1 VLFCG
6 YSSVFGEH
14 QFALQAT
21 DWEIGGFMRIGIYG
35 GTFDPVHH
43 GHLILAHQALEEFK
57 LDRLVFVPAA
67 ESPFK
72 IHNHT
77 APATD
82 RLAMLQLAIRGEDR
96 FEVDPLEIERG
107 GVSYSIDTVKMFRS
121 RDPEAELFF
130 LVGEDNAYRLTEW
143 HRFEELKKMVG
154 FVVLSRSED
163 FQSPEYPVVQRRIEI
178 SSTEIRN
185 RVANGESITYLV
197 PESVKRY
204 IEQHQLYHGERV
216 SALRS

>member
-1 VLFCG
+1 
-6 YSSVFGEH
+6 
-14 QFALQAT
+14 
-21 DWEIGGFMRIGIYG
+21 MRIGIYG

-43 GHLILAHQALEEFK
+43 GHLILARQALEEFK
-57 LDRLVFVPAA
+57 LDRLVFVPTA

-82 RLAMLQLAIRGEDR
+82 RLAMLQLAIKGEDR

-130 LVGEDNAYRLTEW
+130 LVGEDNAYRLTDW

>member
-1 VLFCG
+1 
-6 YSSVFGEH
+6 
-14 QFALQAT
+14 
-21 DWEIGGFMRIGIYG
+21 MRIGIYG

-43 GHLILAHQALEEFK
+43 GHLILARQALEEFK

-77 APATD
+77 APAGD
-82 RLAMLQLAIRGEDR
+82 WLAMLRLATADEDR
-96 FEVDPLEIERG
+96 FTVDPLEIERG
-107 GVSYSIDTVKMFRS
+107 GVSYSVDTVKMFRS
-121 RDPEAELFF
+121 RDPGAELFF
-130 LVGEDNAYRLTEW
+130 LVGEDNADRLTEW
-143 HRFEELKKMVG
+143 HRFQELRKLVS

-163 FQSPEYPVVQRRIEI
+163 FESPEYPVVQRRIEI

-185 RVANGESITYLV
+185 RVANRESITYLV
-197 PESVKRY
+197 PESVKHY
-204 IEQHQLYHGERV
+204 IEQHQLYQGERV

>member
-1 VLFCG
+1 
-6 YSSVFGEH
+6 
-14 QFALQAT
+14 
-21 DWEIGGFMRIGIYG
+21 MRIGIYG

-82 RLAMLQLAIRGEDR
+82 RLAMLQLAIKGEDR
-96 FEVDPLEIERG
+96 FEVDPVEIERG

>member
-1 VLFCG
+1 
-6 YSSVFGEH
+6 
-14 QFALQAT
+14 
-21 DWEIGGFMRIGIYG
+21 MRVGIYG

-43 GHLILAHQALEEFK
+43 GHLILARQAFEEFR
-57 LDRLVFVPAA
+57 LARLVFVPAA

-72 IHNHT
+72 IQNHT
-77 APATD
+77 APAAD
-82 RLAMLQLAIRGEDR
+82 RLAMLRLAIADEDG
-96 FEVDPLEIERG
+96 FSVDPLEIERG
-107 GVSYSIDTVKMFRS
+107 GISYSIDTVEMFRS
-121 RDPEAELFF
+121 REPRAEFFF
-130 LVGEDNAYRLTEW
+130 LVGEDNADRLTEW
-143 HRFEELKKMVG
+143 HRFEELKKLVC

-163 FQSPEYPVVQRRIEI
+163 FQSPEYPVVQRRVEI

-185 RVANGESITYLV
+185 RVANQESITYLV

>member
-1 VLFCG
+1 
-6 YSSVFGEH
+6 
-14 QFALQAT
+14 
-21 DWEIGGFMRIGIYG
+21 MRIGIYG

-43 GHLILAHQALEEFK
+43 GHLILARQALEEFK
-57 LDRLVFVPAA
+57 LDRLVFVPTA

-130 LVGEDNAYRLTEW
+130 LVGEDNAYRLTDW

>member
-1 VLFCG
+1 
-6 YSSVFGEH
+6 
-14 QFALQAT
+14 
-21 DWEIGGFMRIGIYG
+21 MRIGIYG

-43 GHLILAHQALEEFK
+43 GHLILARQTLEEFK
-57 LDRLVFVPAA
+57 LDRLIFVPAA

-72 IHNHT
+72 LHNRT
-77 APATD
+77 APARD
-82 RLAMLQLAIRGEDR
+82 RLAMLRLAIKGEDR
-96 FEVDPLEIERG
+96 FEVDGLEIERG

-143 HRFEELKKMVG
+143 HRFEELKKLVA

-185 RVANGESITYLV
+185 RVANQESITYLV
-197 PESVKRY
+197 PESVKLY

-216 SALRS
+216 SALRN

>member
-1 VLFCG
+1 
-6 YSSVFGEH
+6 
-14 QFALQAT
+14 
-21 DWEIGGFMRIGIYG
+21 MRIGIYG
-35 GTFDPVHH
+35 GTFNPVHH
-43 GHLILAHQALEEFK
+43 GHLILARQALEEFK

-72 IHNHT
+72 IQNHS
-77 APATD
+77 APSGD
-82 RLAMLQLAIRGEDR
+82 RLAMLRLAIAGEDR
-96 FEVDPLEIERG
+96 FSVDPLEIERG
-107 GVSYSIDTVKMFRS
+107 GISYSIDTVKMFRN

-130 LVGEDNAYRLTEW
+130 LVGEDNADRLTEW
-143 HRFEELKKMVG
+143 HRFEELKKLVY

-185 RVANGESITYLV
+185 RVANQESITYLV
-197 PESVKRY
+197 PESVKHY
-204 IEQHQLYHGERV
+204 IEQHQLYQGERV

>member
-1 VLFCG
+1 
-6 YSSVFGEH
+6 
-14 QFALQAT
+14 
-21 DWEIGGFMRIGIYG
+21 MRIGIYG

-43 GHLILAHQALEEFK
+43 GHLILASQALEEFK

-72 IHNHT
+72 IHNDT
-77 APATD
+77 TPAAD
-82 RLAMLQLAIRGEDR
+82 RLAMIQLAIASENR
-96 FEVDPLEIERG
+96 FSVDPIEIERG
-107 GVSYSIDTVKMFRS
+107 GISYSIDTVKMFRS
-121 RDPEAELFF
+121 RDPGAELFF

-143 HRFEELKKMVG
+143 HRFEELKKLVY
-154 FVVLSRSED
+154 FVVLSRSEE

-185 RVANGESITYLV
+185 RVANQESITYLV

>member
-1 VLFCG
+1 
-6 YSSVFGEH
+6 
-14 QFALQAT
+14 
-21 DWEIGGFMRIGIYG
+21 MRIGIYG

-121 RDPEAELFF
+121 RDQEAELFF

-143 HRFEELKKMVG
+143 HRFEELKRMVG

>member
-1 VLFCG
+1 
-6 YSSVFGEH
+6 
-14 QFALQAT
+14 
-21 DWEIGGFMRIGIYG
+21 MRIGIYG

-43 GHLILAHQALEEFK
+43 GHLILARQALEEFK
-57 LDRLVFVPAA
+57 LDRLVFVPTA

>member
-1 VLFCG
+1 
-6 YSSVFGEH
+6 
-14 QFALQAT
+14 
-21 DWEIGGFMRIGIYG
+21 MRIGIYG

-43 GHLILAHQALEEFK
+43 GHLILARQAMEEFR

-82 RLAMLQLAIRGEDR
+82 RLAMLQLAIAGEDD
-96 FEVDPLEIERG
+96 FSVDPLEIERG
-107 GVSYSIDTVKMFRS
+107 GISYSIDTVEIFRS
-121 RDPEAELFF
+121 RDPQAELFF
-130 LVGEDNAYRLTEW
+130 LVGEDNAERLNEW
-143 HRFEELKKMVG
+143 HRFEELKKLVC
-154 FVVLSRSED
+154 FVVLNRSED

-178 SSTEIRN
+178 SSTDIRN
-185 RVANGESITYLV
+185 RVANQEPITYLV

>member
-1 VLFCG
+1 
-6 YSSVFGEH
+6 
-14 QFALQAT
+14 
-21 DWEIGGFMRIGIYG
+21 MRIGIYG

-43 GHLILAHQALEEFK
+43 GHLILALQALEEFK

-77 APATD
+77 APAAD
-82 RLAMLQLAIRGEDR
+82 RLAMLRLAIADEDR
-96 FEVDPLEIERG
+96 FSVDPLEMERG
-107 GVSYSIDTVKMFRS
+107 GISYSIDTIKMFRS
-121 RDPEAELFF
+121 RDPQAELFF
-130 LVGEDNAYRLTEW
+130 LVGEDNADRLTEW
-143 HRFEELKKMVG
+143 HRFEELKKLVC

-185 RVANGESITYLV
+185 RVANQESITYLV

>member
-1 VLFCG
+1 
-6 YSSVFGEH
+6 
-14 QFALQAT
+14 
-21 DWEIGGFMRIGIYG
+21 MRIGIYG

-43 GHLILAHQALEEFK
+43 GHLILAKQALEEFK

-77 APATD
+77 TPPAD
-82 RLAMLQLAIRGEDR
+82 RLAMLQLAIASENRLS
-96 FEVDPLEIERG
+96 VDPIEIERG
-107 GVSYSIDTVKMFRS
+107 GISYSIDTVKMFRS
-121 RDPEAELFF
+121 RDPGAELFF

-143 HRFEELKKMVG
+143 HRFEELKKLVY
-154 FVVLSRSED
+154 FVVLSRSEE

-185 RVANGESITYLV
+185 RVANQESITYLV
-197 PESVKRY
+197 PESVKHY
-204 IEQHQLYHGERV
+204 IEQNQLYHGERV
-216 SALRS
+216 SSLRS

>member
-1 VLFCG
+1 
-6 YSSVFGEH
+6 
-14 QFALQAT
+14 
-21 DWEIGGFMRIGIYG
+21 MRIGIYG

-107 GVSYSIDTVKMFRS
+107 GGSYSIDTVKMF
-121 RDPEAELFF
+121 PNPAPGAEPFF
-130 LVGEDNAYRLTEW
+130 LVGWENAYRPAASL
-143 HRFEELKKMVG
+143 
-154 FVVLSRSED
+154 
-163 FQSPEYPVVQRRIEI
+163 
-178 SSTEIRN
+178 
-185 RVANGESITYLV
+185 RV
-197 PESVKRY
+197 
-204 IEQHQLYHGERV
+204 
-216 SALRS
+216 